1 MSEPEYIDPR
11 NLRPG
16 PIRHESLPP
25 EVLDRAKAVHDIVG
39 PYLGTTL
46 EQFEIN
52 LMRDAD
58 PDGEVAVWCGITAA
72 WLAYHEKYTGDEMLP
87 DEEEKKLLEA
97 ARHPTDRHNAMVR
110 VMCPPRGQ
118 RRNPPRP
125 ARRRVRTGP
134 PSRLPRPSPWR
145 SGPAAHQLQGRA

>member
-11 NLRPG
+11 SLRPG

-25 EVLDRAKAVHDIVG
+25 EVLDRAKAVHDILG

-58 PDGEVAVWCGITAA
+58 PEGEVVVWCAITAA
-72 WLAYHEKYTGDEMLP
+72 WLAYHEKHTGDEMLS
-87 DEEEKKLLEA
+87 DKEEKKLLA
-97 ARHPTDRHNAMVR
+97 ALIVISTGVTDVGKLGVPADV
-110 VMCPPRGQ
+110 G
-118 RRNPPRP
+118 RRLLECYDGL
-125 ARRRVRTGP
+125 AG
-134 PSRLPRPSPWR
+134 
-145 SGPAAHQLQGRA
+145 GG